1 MRVFLDAN
9 VLFAAAISPQGRSAA
24 LFVLAEQGQ
33 CTLLISPHAIAEAR
47 RNVEGRYPEALERF
61 EHLLR
66 IATIV
71 PEAARSQV
79 AWAQQNGL
87 PEEDA
92 PIMAAAADAGA
103 TVLVTGDRTHF
114 GALFG
119 RTIRG
124 VRVLSL
130 ADTLALVLGKG
141 RSQD

>member
-1 MRVFLDAN
+1 MRIFLDAN

-33 CTLLISPHAIAEAR
+33 CTPLTSPHAIAEAR
-47 RNVEGRYPEALERF
+47 RNLQGRYPEAVGRLER
-61 EHLLR
+61 LLR
-66 IATIV
+66 SATIV
-71 PEAARSQV
+71 PEATPSRV
-79 AWAQQNGL
+79 AWARQHGL

-92 PIMAAAADAGA
+92 PILAAAADAGA
-103 TVLVTGDRTHF
+103 AVLVTGDRTHF

-130 ADTLALVLGKG
+130 ADTLALVLRKG
-141 RSQD
+141 RTN

>member
-1 MRVFLDAN
+1 MRIFLDAN

-33 CTLLISPHAIAEAR
+33 CTLLTSPHVIAEAR
-47 RNVEGRYPEALERF
+47 RNLQGRYPEAVGRLER
-61 EHLLR
+61 LLR
-66 IATIV
+66 SVTIV
-71 PEAARSQV
+71 PEAAPSRV
-79 AWAQQNGL
+79 AWARQHGL

-92 PIMAAAADAGA
+92 PILAAAADAGA

-119 RTIRG
+119 HTTGG

-130 ADTLALVLGKG
+130 ADTLALVLRKG
-141 RSQD
+141 RTN